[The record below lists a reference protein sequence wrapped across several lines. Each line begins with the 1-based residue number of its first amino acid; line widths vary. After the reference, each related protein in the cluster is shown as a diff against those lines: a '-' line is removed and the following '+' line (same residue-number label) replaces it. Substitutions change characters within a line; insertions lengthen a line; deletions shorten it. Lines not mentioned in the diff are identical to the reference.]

1 MEKHLFLVFLQDSC
15 SVKCSKIFRKTPVI
29 MFFLGKAHVL
39 GLEFGQKGH
48 LVDASLEILG
58 NLS

>member
-1 MEKHLFLVFLQDSC
+1 ML
-15 SVKCSKIFRKTPVI
+15 
-29 MFFLGKAHVL
+29 MFILGKAHVL

>member
-1 MEKHLFLVFLQDSC
+1 MEKHLFLVFLQNSC
-15 SVKCSKIFRKTPVI
+15 SVKCCKIFRKTPVL

-58 NLS
+58 NFS